1 MHTIIDPFVPF
12 VTFAATP
19 EAAPARKS
27 LNLVEMAI
35 PVFFILIGIELL
47 IHIIMRTRRYYR
59 LNDSLNDLSM
69 GITDQVFGAFL
80 KSIVSLGYLY
90 IHEHWRLF
98 DISGDSVAMW
108 VACLL
113 FYDMQYYWAHRMSHE
128 VNVIWGSHIPH
139 HSSEEYNLTVALR
152 QGAFQ
157 GCFFWIFYLP
167 LALVGFPI
175 FMFITMAQVDT
186 LYQFWIHT
194 RSVGKLGPLEFVLN
208 TPSHHR
214 VHHGKNPKYIDK
226 NHAGI
231 LIIWDR
237 LFGSFQVEEEEPT
250 YGTAKPLKS
259 WNPLW
264 GQIHYWIDLA
274 LLAWHAPRWRDKFL
288 VWIKPPEWR
297 PRGLEKKGP
306 PAYLTKEFYEKY
318 NPRIP
323 VSLSIY
329 AFCQFVP
336 LLVIS
341 TYFLKVEHT
350 LDWPAK
356 CTMAGYI
363 MIGLMSCGAIFES
376 KRWAMWVELARQA
389 FNGAFIAYWAYNTL
403 GLDTLW
409 GKLAIAVGIV
419 SACAY
424 INWLLRHR
432 AIFRRPIGSF
442 VNPQRPNG
450 PGENQEQPVSAK

>member
-1 MHTIIDPFVPF
+1 MYLIDTLVQFA
-12 VTFAATP
+12 TFAATAEELP
-19 EAAPARKS
+19 APKGI
-27 LNLVEMAI
+27 NLIEMAI
-35 PVFFILIGIELL
+35 PVFFILIGVELV
-47 IHIIMRTRRYYR
+47 IHIFMKTRGFYR
-59 LNDSLNDLSM
+59 LNDSVNDLSM
-69 GITDQVFGAFL
+69 GITDQVLGAFL
-80 KSIVSLGYLY
+80 KSIVSVGYLY
-90 IHEHWRLF
+90 IYEHWRLF
-98 DISGDSVAMW
+98 EITGDSVSMW

-175 FMFITMAQVDT
+175 FMFIAMAQVDT

-194 RSVGKLGPLEFVLN
+194 RSVGKLGPLELVLN

-226 NHAGI
+226 NHGGI

-237 LFGSFQVEEEEPT
+237 LFRSFQVEEEEPT

-259 WNPLW
+259 WNPIW

-288 VWIKPPEWR
+288 VWFMQPAWR
-297 PRGLEKKGP
+297 PQGLEKKGT
-306 PAYLTKEFYEKY
+306 PAYQTKEFYEKY

-336 LLVIS
+336 LLAFS
-341 TYFLKVEHT
+341 TYFLSIEGT
-350 LDWPAK
+350 LEWPLK
-356 CTMAGYI
+356 CAMAGYI
-363 MIGLMSCGAIFES
+363 MFGLVCCGAIFES
-376 KRWAMWVELARQA
+376 KRWAMWAEVARQV
-389 FNGAFIAYWAYNTL
+389 FNGAIISYWAYNTL
-403 GLDTLW
+403 GLGSLW
-409 GKLAIAVGIV
+409 GKLAIAIGIV

-424 INWLLRHR
+424 INWLLRYR
-432 AIFRRPIGSF
+432 KIFRQPVGPF
-442 VNPQRPNG
+442 LTFQMPHDTQEPQ
-450 PGENQEQPVSAK
+450 EEPVSAK